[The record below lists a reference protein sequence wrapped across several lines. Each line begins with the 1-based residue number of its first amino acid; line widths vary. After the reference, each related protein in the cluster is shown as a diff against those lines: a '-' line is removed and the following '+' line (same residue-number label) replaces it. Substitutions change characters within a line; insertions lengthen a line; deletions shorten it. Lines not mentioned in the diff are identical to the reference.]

1 MEKNAW
7 MEVSLIVD
15 GELAEA
21 VAEVLARFAPN
32 GVVME
37 STGIKASADDYGEPT
52 GPMRVCAYLPA
63 DAQLEETQQKL
74 TEALWYLGRIQP
86 LPDPTFTPIQ
96 EQNWMEAWKQHYRPI
111 EIGKKLLVLPAWVDA
126 PAGNRIPIRI
136 DPGMAFGTGTHPTTQ
151 LSLMLLEK
159 YLQPEDVVF
168 DIGCGSGILAIA
180 ARKLDASQVYGVDID
195 PGAVEVAVQTAKD
208 NQVESGIEFRAGS
221 VEDVIGGLFLV
232 RQTPLVVAN
241 ILTHILVRL
250 LDDGMAQLVTPGGVL
265 LLSGILEER
274 EDDILAALEKYG
286 MQVIERLTIEDWVG
300 LAVQAGGS

>member
-63 DAQLEETQQKL
+63 DAQLEETRQKL

-86 LPDPTFTPIQ
+86 LPDPTFT
-96 EQNWMEAWKQHYRPI
+96 
-111 EIGKKLLVLPAWVDA
+111 VDA

>member
-1 MEKNAW
+1 
-7 MEVSLIVD
+7 
-15 GELAEA
+15 
-21 VAEVLARFAPN
+21 
-32 GVVME
+32 
-37 STGIKASADDYGEPT
+37 
-52 GPMRVCAYLPA
+52 
-63 DAQLEETQQKL
+63 
-74 TEALWYLGRIQP
+74 
-86 LPDPTFTPIQ
+86 
-96 EQNWMEAWKQHYRPI
+96 
-111 EIGKKLLVLPAWVDA
+111 
-126 PAGNRIPIRI
+126 
-136 DPGMAFGTGTHPTTQ
+136 
-151 LSLMLLEK
+151 MLLEK

-250 LDDGMAQLVTPGGVL
+250 LDDGMAQLVAPGGVL